1 MVLSA
6 AAEETSGEPLICQ
19 KGVLK
24 SWNSLVAQR
33 VKDPALSLQTH
44 VPSLTP
50 VLPQGQKKRVGGGGA
65 LLGAQENKWVPLCK
79 TKGRW
84 KTK

>member
-33 VKDPALSLQTH
+33 VKDLALSLLWLRR
-44 VPSLTP
+44 VRFLARE
-50 VLPQGQKKRVGGGGA
+50 LPHAMGTAKKT
-65 LLGAQENKWVPLCK
+65 LFS
-79 TKGRW
+79 
-84 KTK
+84 